1 MSEDTEGVKDYAADA
16 ALASDP
22 AVPDETAPETT
33 AESKK
38 RRTRSTF
45 KREEAPAQS
54 EEKVPP
60 IEERTRLEIE
70 AGAAILRQN
79 QERLKKAE

>member
-1 MSEDTEGVKDYAADA
+1 MSEDGVKDYVADA
-16 ALASDP
+16 VIAPDP
-22 AVPDETAPETT
+22 VAPDAAVPETA

-45 KREEAPAQS
+45 KREEPAAPSA
-54 EEKVPP
+54 EPIVPL

-79 QERLKKAE
+79 QERLKKVQ